1 MLSLQTLAHFSA
13 LRSESSLS
21 CPNRGKRRAEPESMP
36 MPEGKICADA
46 DSTSSSSS
54 TIAAD
59 QLQPKPQSLYPAP
72 TLLDPFAPYD
82 ESDET
87 TQQPFKHRRRSL
99 SPTTSGTKRFSLVQ
113 LRPAS
118 EPDLETLDIIA
129 GAIDDH
135 AELGEVTEEQPSVDG
150 RPMQSN
156 EEAIAVSTQRIA
168 QMVEC
173 MNLRAAP
180 EPRYAGAL
188 PAELFLDDDELRPAA
203 QLREF
208 AAQWPELES
217 DLICRRP
224 TAPYRGQ
231 KAVCCPQKKHMS
243 RGLCVAHYSQFARIL
258 HKPKKTTTTLQ

>member
-36 MPEGKICADA
+36 TAEGKICADA
-46 DSTSSSSS
+46 DSSSTSS
-54 TIAAD
+54 TTPCVFD
-59 QLQPKPQSLYPAP
+59 QLQPKPQSMCPAP

-82 ESDET
+82 ESDE
-87 TQQPFKHRRRSL
+87 QPFKHRRRSL
-99 SPTTSGTKRFSLVQ
+99 SQSTTSGTQRFSLVQ
-113 LRPAS
+113 LRPVS